1 MQPVFAMRDGLAYQH
16 RMGDA
21 MRMDLKVPFAEKD
34 AAKKLG
40 ARWDAARKLWYV
52 EDKVDLAPF
61 AKWAPTP
68 RSGAAG
74 EVPAQRA
81 SGSARQ
87 VSAGKAVVGSAYV
100 AYAPE
105 CACSPWVLCEKCRPG
120 ALPGAI

>member
-1 MQPVFAMRDGLAYQH
+1 MRV
-16 RMGDA
+16 
-21 MRMDLKVPFAEKD
+21 DLKVPFAEKD

-52 EDKVDLAPF
+52 EGKTDLAPF

-74 EVPAQRA
+74 EPPVQRA
-81 SGSARQ
+81 AAAARQ

-100 AYAPE
+100 PYVAV
-105 CACSPWVLCEKCRPG
+105 CACPPWELCEQCLPG
-120 ALPGAI
+120 ALPAAI